1 MDTKTA
7 MSIIETFLDDV
18 ESGRAYVEDYKE
30 ELSQIVNCLCRLDH
44 AAKKEPSFN
53 VTLEEF
59 EDLSNEEKQCV
70 SDEGYGKDCANYIRI
85 NHNGKTI
92 LLESDAIELKN
103 KTFRRDLSWITKWLK
118 KAYELGKEDAR

>member
-1 MDTKTA
+1 MNAKSA

-18 ESGRAYVEDYKE
+18 ESGRACVEDYKD
-30 ELSQIVNCLCRLDH
+30 ELSQIINLLCKRH
-44 AAKKEPSFN
+44 HTTKKEPSFN

-59 EDLSNEEKQCV
+59 DDLSNEEKQCV

-103 KTFRRDLSWITKWLK
+103 KTFHRDLSWITKWLK

>member
-1 MDTKTA
+1 M
-7 MSIIETFLDDV
+7 
-18 ESGRAYVEDYKE
+18 
-30 ELSQIVNCLCRLDH
+30 
-44 AAKKEPSFN
+44 FN

-59 EDLSNEEKQCV
+59 EDLSDEEKQCV

-103 KTFRRDLSWITKWLK
+103 KTFHRDLSWITKWLK
-118 KAYELGKEDAR
+118 KSYELGKEDAR

>member
-18 ESGRAYVEDYKE
+18 ESGRACVEDYKD
-30 ELSQIVNCLCRLDH
+30 ELNQIINLLCKLH
-44 AAKKEPSFN
+44 HTTKKDTSFN

-59 EDLSNEEKQCV
+59 KDLSNEEKQCV